1 MWKIKPSQ
9 NTVIPGY
16 KREHYMESH
25 GNVLI
30 KLKDNNHWT
39 KKKPWEL
46 TSKFQKFKKYTKFQ
60 EEKDN
65 SQ

>member
-1 MWKIKPSQ
+1 
-9 NTVIPGY
+9 
-16 KREHYMESH
+16 MESH